1 MTLRLTYQDSGGRER
16 FVLVD
21 KPLFTIGRSHKN
33 DLCLPLV
40 FVSRAHAEITLQ
52 EDQYVLKDLGSRHG
66 TYLNG
71 SRIEWAVLQEG
82 DRIRLGNSQELELRV
97 QGSQDAFSA
106 LLKRSSDESGNP
118 NRGFKDVALLLE
130 TFTALNSSFVLE
142 ELLNLVIDSALELSE
157 ADRGFIMLQEADN
170 SLSLAVGRGREKKN
184 LELTALAISQKAPRE
199 ALRKQRTIQLKDLAN
214 NPEYADHTHTRG
226 LGLQSVCCIPLKI
239 NPVATSADFTLDSR
253 PEMIGVLYLDSWSNP
268 DPFSDQTLYSLE
280 SLAIEA
286 AVAIDKAR
294 SYKVSLEKKKI
305 DEELSI
311 AREIQQQLSPQKDFH
326 RPWVDVCSINLPCR
340 EIGGDYF
347 DYLELSDE
355 KLGVAIADVSGKG
368 APAALLTSMLQG
380 AFCAHAE
387 LGIPITDTVANVNR
401 ALMRRKLEN
410 RFVTFFYGILS
421 REGSFQYVNAGH
433 NPPVLF
439 QRSGVRRLECGGL
452 ILGLFNAEYQSETI
466 MLEDGDVVVFFTDG
480 LSEALNERDEEFGEE
495 RLIEWGRHQMKQSAK
510 QVTYGLIEN
519 LRLYAKDVPLAD
531 DVTLM
536 VMKYRRA
543 E

>member
-16 FVLVD
+16 SVQVE

-40 FVSRAHAEITLQ
+40 FVSRAHAEISQ
-52 EDQYVLKDLGSRHG
+52 QGDQYVLKDLGSRHG

-71 SRIEWAVLQEG
+71 SKIDWAVLQEG
-82 DRIRLGNSQELELRV
+82 DRIQLGNSHELELRV

-106 LLKRSSDESGNP
+106 LLKRSTEEAGDP

-142 ELLNLVIDSALELSE
+142 ELLNLVIDSALALSE
-157 ADRGFIMLQEADN
+157 ADRGFIMLKEADE
-170 SLSLAVGRGREKKN
+170 SLSLAVGRGRGKKN
-184 LELTALAISQKAPRE
+184 LELTSLAISQKAPRE
-199 ALRKQRTIQLKDLAN
+199 ALRKRRTVLLTDLGN
-214 NPEYADHTHTRG
+214 DPEYADHTHTRA
-226 LGLQSVCCIPLKI
+226 LGLQSVCCIPLRI
-239 NPVATSADFTLDSR
+239 NPVAVSADFTLDSK
-253 PEMIGVLYLDSWSNP
+253 PEMIGVLYLDCWSNA
-268 DPFSDQTLYSLE
+268 DPFTGETLYSLE
-280 SLAIEA
+280 SLALEA
-286 AVAIDKAR
+286 AMAIDKAR

-311 AREIQQQLSPQKDFH
+311 AREIQQQLSPQKDFQ

-347 DYLELSDE
+347 DYLELSDD
-355 KLGVAIADVSGKG
+355 KLGVAIADVAGKG
-368 APAALLTSMLQG
+368 TPAALLTSMLQG

-387 LGIPITDTVANVNR
+387 AEVPITETVANVNR
-401 ALMRRKLEN
+401 ALRRRKLEN

-421 REGSFQYVNAGH
+421 SDGAFQYVNAGH
-433 NPPVLF
+433 NPPVLL
-439 QRSGVRRLECGGL
+439 QRSGVRRLERGGL
-452 ILGLFNAEYQSETI
+452 ILGLFDAQYESETV
-466 MLEDGDVVVFFTDG
+466 MLEDGDLIVLFTDG
-480 LSEALNERDEEFGEE
+480 LSEALNEHGEEFGEE
-495 RLIEWGRHQMKQSAK
+495 RLIEWVRHQMKQSAR

-519 LRLYAKDVPLAD
+519 LRLFTKDVPLAD

-536 VMKYRRA
+536 AMKYRSA
-543 E
+543 G